1 MRNVTELLVS
11 YARYHRDR
19 RNIAT
24 HLLGVPMI
32 VFAVAVLLSGVRWQV
47 HGQVVM
53 TGAWLVLLLLS
64 LWWLSR
70 HLVLG
75 LVTTLWV
82 GALMLPAQVLAAAS
96 LSSLLAWGLGMF
108 VLGWL
113 IQFVGHYYEGRKPA
127 FVDDVTGLVIAPLFI
142 TAEAL
147 FPLGWN
153 KALHQVIESE
163 AGPTY
168 VRDLAHPKA

>member
-1 MRNVTELLVS
+1 MRNVTELLES

-24 HLLGVPMI
+24 HLLGVPLI
-32 VFAVAVLLSGVRWQV
+32 VFAVSVLLSGVRWQV
-47 HGQVVM
+47 NGQVMM

-82 GALMLPAQVLAAAS
+82 AALMLPAQVLATAS
-96 LSSLLAWGLGMF
+96 LSSWLAWGLGMF

-142 TAEAL
+142 TAEVL

-153 KALHQVIESE
+153 KALHQVIEAE

-168 VRDLAHPKA
+168 LRDLAHPKA